1 MSWFHDTF
9 TEASTTALTSH
20 TSDSGHTWVYWAGDA
35 TSPSVYT
42 TLGGVVG
49 SGGSAQVFRSSA
61 IGTSADTEIV
71 AQTYFVTTSGLN
83 SFGICAR
90 LNSGGT
96 AGYLAAYIPAAS
108 AWAIYRI
115 GSSLATTQ
123 LGSYSS
129 TVTYTSGDTPDLVFT
144 VTGTGATV
152 TLELTVDGVSAVST
166 TDTSG
171 SRITSAGYTG
181 VWFSMAVPATCFFVG
196 EITGNDAAGS
206 TSYTITTPVA
216 GQVRPLSNGATGSAT
231 VSLTGTYTGT
241 APNQWRV
248 VQDGTSTAVTG
259 LDWQSFSSSPTGGAF
274 SQTIT
279 IPKEAGWLNVQVR
292 DSVGGTSATSG
303 KVGTGVLVAV
313 DGQSWAWLWFSTTA
327 YAGDSSLTANSLLRI
342 TGKQPGTGTWVA
354 PSTTTMNA
362 AIACGNALVTALGC
376 PVALV
381 DGSWD
386 ASGLTIA
393 GGSGGSGPNGQWI
406 SGGAAGNAYTS
417 SASEVTAVGSVAA
430 TIWIQGQAD
439 AGSSV
444 SQSTY
449 YTAFGQMT
457 ALRRTALGSTH
468 PYVIVTHPR
477 YLAGLTDAQ
486 VDNIRKAH
494 VQACSDSYNYRVD
507 SLDIPLYTDN
517 VHPTATGFTTLGAR
531 CAQAVLAALGV
542 ASYYRGPRLTSATQ
556 ISSTVFD
563 LNLTHNVA
571 GTNFTPTSGITGLR
585 ALDGGSAVTVSSWV
599 QQNASTIRATLASAP
614 SSMPTFDVGYGKQ
627 PTITGFV
634 KDNTSLTLP
643 LEYNSGV
650 LASAID
656 ATVPTLTGSITASS
670 ITRTTYTL
678 TWPAGSDNVAVVGYD
693 YSLDSGNSWTSLGD
707 VLTVDI
713 TGRTAGSSDGVR
725 VRARDAAGNVSTPA
739 LSATVTL
746 ADPPTVTTESFA
758 DYSGATIAAGTVI
771 AGVEVLDPSQPAGS
785 RSVLSLANVALD
797 SQSRLV
803 ISSAGLT
810 DGTDYLVVAFDATG
824 ATRGAK
830 VCTAA

>member
-20 TSDSGHTWVYWAGDA
+20 TSDSGHTWVHWAGS
-35 TSPSVYT
+35 TTVPNVYS

-49 SGGSAQVFRSSA
+49 AGATSVQVYRTSVIA
-61 IGTSADTEIV
+61 TSADVDVV
-71 AQTYFVTTSGLN
+71 AQTRYETATTMISMGV
-83 SFGICAR
+83 CAR
-90 LNSGGT
+90 LDSGGT
-96 AGYLAAYIPAAS
+96 AGYLAAYVPASS
-108 AWAIYRI
+108 AWGVFRLSGTTATQV
-115 GSSLATTQ
+115 GSFSSSV
-123 LGSYSS
+123 SY
-129 TVTYTSGDTPDLVFT
+129 VFGDTPDIVFS

-152 TLELTVDGVSAVST
+152 SLDLTVDGSLMVST

-171 SRITSAGYTG
+171 SRVTAAGYGG
-181 VWFSMAVPATCFFVG
+181 VWFNIGTPAACMFLG
-196 EITGNDAAGS
+196 EITFSDSAGGTAYVI
-206 TSYTITTPVA
+206 TSPVG
-216 GQVRPLSNGATGSAT
+216 GQIKQLSGGASGSAT

-259 LDWQSFSSSPTGGAF
+259 LDWQSFSSSPAGGSF
-274 SQTIT
+274 SQSIT
-279 IPKEAGWLNVQVR
+279 VPKEAGWLNVQVR
-292 DSVGGTSATSG
+292 DSVGGATATSG

-313 DGQSWAWLWFSTTA
+313 DGQSWAWLFFSTTA
-327 YAGDSSLTANSLLRI
+327 YAGDSTLTPNSLLRI

-354 PSTTTMNA
+354 PSAATMNG

-376 PVALV
+376 PVGLV
-381 DGSWD
+381 DGSWSG
-386 ASGLTIA
+386 SGLTVTTA
-393 GGSGGSGPNGQWI
+393 GGQWI
-406 SGGAAGNAYTS
+406 SGGSAGNAYTS
-417 SASEVTAVGSVAA
+417 SAAEVSAAGSVAA

-449 YTAFGQMT
+449 YTAFGQMA

-477 YLAGLTDAQ
+477 QLAGLTDGQ
-486 VDNIRKAH
+486 VEPIRKAH
-494 VQACSDSYNYRVD
+494 VQSCSDSYNYRVD
-507 SLDIPLYTDN
+507 SLDIPLHTDN
-517 VHPTATGFTTLGAR
+517 VHPNASGCATLGAR
-531 CAQAVLAALGV
+531 CAQAVLAALGIV
-542 ASYYRGPRLTSATQ
+542 SYYRGPRLTSVTQ
-556 ISSTVFD
+556 VSSTVYD
-563 LNLTHNVA
+563 LNLTPNSA
-571 GTNFTPTSGITGLR
+571 GTNFTPTSGITGIR
-585 ALDGGSAVTVSSWV
+585 ALVSGSPVTISSLV
-599 QQNASTIRATLASAP
+599 QQTSSTIRATLASAP
-614 SSMPTFDVGYGKQ
+614 GSMPTFDIGYGAS
-627 PTITGFV
+627 PTITSFV
-634 KDNTSLTLP
+634 TDNTPLALP

-650 LASAID
+650 LASAAD
-656 ATVPTLTGSITASS
+656 GTAPTLTGSITASS